1 MLTQTMQSHEAET
14 KDMKSS
20 QEVTELSRTF
30 VFTFSFFKQYSKQVQ
45 RNYKDE
51 IKTLGSFN
59 TAEGFWSYY
68 RHMVRPD
75 KLPSGS
81 EINVFQENIQPMWE
95 DETNKGGGRFIM
107 RVKPVYANRFW
118 EELIISFIGEQCE
131 ENDNICGIVL
141 SVKPTD
147 IQIAVWTKQID
158 DKAKGVIRDWI
169 CKTLGLNEKADIDY
183 RPHPR
188 K

>member
-1 MLTQTMQSHEAET
+1 MKTQEIDT
-14 KDMKSS
+14 KDSKSS
-20 QEVTELSRTF
+20 QEPIALSREF
-30 VFTFSFFKQYSKQVQ
+30 VFSFSFFKQQGKQTVQ

-59 TAEGFWSYY
+59 TVEGFWSYY

-75 KLPSGS
+75 KLPAGS

-95 DETNKGGGRFIM
+95 DETNKNGGRFVM
-107 RVKPVYANRFW
+107 RIKTVYANRFW
-118 EELIISFIGEQCE
+118 EELMMSFIGEQCE
-131 ENDNICGIVL
+131 ENDNICGLVL
-141 SVKPTD
+141 SIKPTD
-147 IQIAVWTKQID
+147 VQIAIWTKQID
-158 DKAKGVIRDWI
+158 EKAKAIIKEWL
-169 CKTLGLNEKADIDY
+169 CKTLGLNDKVEIEY